1 ADTLRAGVAAGL
13 RPRDGFSGVV
23 LRPRQSATAGDRAAG
38 EGGGKG
44 SGSDDPR
51 APRGRLPELIEEG
64 AGGGCLP
71 AGAGCALSGAQAAGE
86 APGNAET
93 WGPAQKAFPPPPPTP
108 KGPPPPMPDTPEG
121 FSHPKNARA
130 PFC

>member
-71 AGAGCALSGAQAAGE
+71 AGAGGALRGAQAAGRP
-86 APGNAET
+86 PGNAEHR
-93 WGPAQKAFPPPPPTP
+93 GANPKAFPPPPPPP
-108 KGPPPPMPDTPEG
+108 KGPAPPTAETP
-121 FSHPKNARA
+121 
-130 PFC
+130 